1 MKDTQRLE
9 RLAERT
15 RELLEDMDRARPELL
30 SIAELNRALRQ
41 ILANQAALLDSQART
56 ELTASQAAARP
67 QIKVTPAPSPAAEEP
82 TKTHDDDSAPSAH
95 GEFEDA
101 ESSDSTSDGEGKAR
115 RETVLGPLKT
125 VPGYVARQFIEQFDN
140 RDKDYDKGLEKMNR
154 WIAAGTSGTPFQWR
168 GDRAYLNLNGAGSTS
183 ARNYQEQ
190 LMTRMGFSR
199 RIGRLE
205 VPGLEGEVVVYERP
219 AG

>member
-1 MKDTQRLE
+1 VTDTQRLE

-30 SIAELNRALRQ
+30 SIAELNRAMRQ
-41 ILANQAALLDSQART
+41 LLANQAALLETLARRDLS
-56 ELTASQAAARP
+56 ESQAAARP
-67 QIKVTPAPSPAAEEP
+67 QIKVTPTLIQPEDTSTPPTEAPGLEAEEV
-82 TKTHDDDSAPSAH
+82 TD
-95 GEFEDA
+95 E
-101 ESSDSTSDGEGKAR
+101 GEGGER
-115 RETVLGPLKT
+115 SETVLGPIKT

-199 RIGRLE
+199 RVGRLE
-205 VPGLEGEVVVYERP
+205 VPGLDGEVVVYERP

>member
-15 RELLEDMDRARPELL
+15 RELIEDMDRAHPELL

-41 ILANQAALLDSQART
+41 ILANQAALLESQARA
-56 ELTASQAAARP
+56 ELTVSQAAARP
-67 QIKVTPAPSPAAEEP
+67 QIKVTPAPTPAAEEP
-82 TKTHDDDSAPSAH
+82 AEAAEDAVEDDDDDDGLDASSPASA
-95 GEFEDA
+95 GD
-101 ESSDSTSDGEGKAR
+101 R
-115 RETVLGPLKT
+115 QETVLGPLKT

-199 RIGRLE
+199 RVGRLE